1 MVTVN
6 LGRVRPIHRGPY
18 DGATAYTPLDIV
30 TEGATSYFCIAPTT
44 GNAPP
49 NASFWSPIVVVGTAS
64 AADLGTDPGQVP
76 TNADAD
82 TRFLTGKAEQTF
94 TDGEKAQ
101 GRTNLGAETQE
112 RLCTYGGTAN
122 AITLTSGLG
131 LAAIPDGF
139 KVVFRA
145 TAANTGTMT
154 ANLDGLGAKAVK
166 TVTGANTPAGYI
178 RVAATPDFVTTE
190 MRWSATGDCWIA
202 DRQIER
208 GSNANGTFTRWADGT
223 MECIFEVAFASI
235 DTVIGAGF
243 WSGGQTWTFPAAF
256 IAAPV
261 VGGGSGTSPGEWV
274 GAQSSSATAATV
286 ALLRF
291 NSAATA
297 RGARVKATG
306 SWY

>member
-1 MVTVN
+1 MTTEIGN
-6 LGRVRPIHRGPY
+6 SALLRTWAN
-18 DGATAYTPLDIV
+18 DGT
-30 TEGATSYFCIAPTT
+30 
-44 GNAPP
+44 
-49 NASFWSPIVVVGTAS
+49 VVVPSNAKIDEGWLRGEQPPHEWMNYIHNVLGQKINHALS
-64 AADLGTDPGQVP
+64 RGAADWVNTTEYLAGAVVNHNGSVWRARATNTDSAPADSNSNWVRLVEVGTENVR
-76 TNADAD
+76 AA
-82 TRFLTGKAEQTF
+82 
-94 TDGEKAQ
+94 
-101 GRTNLGAETQE
+101 
-112 RLCTYGGTAN
+112 YGGTAD
-122 AITLTSGLG
+122 AVALTTGGKISGTVPTG
-131 LAAIPDGF
+131 LQ
-139 KVVFRA
+139 VRFRA
-145 TAANTGTMT
+145 SDPNTGATT
-154 ANLDGLGAKAVK
+154 IALDGGTPIACR
-166 TVTGANTPAGYI
+166 TITGVALPSGYI
-178 RVAATPDFVTTE
+178 RTDVDTVAIYDGTFWVL
-190 MRWSATGDCWIA
+190 

-235 DTVIGAGF
+235 NTVIGAGF

-291 NSAATA
+291 NSADTA